1 VENEAGLR
9 IETQRIARNLGGGIF
24 SGGSG

>member
-1 VENEAGLR
+1 VEEAGLR
-9 IETQRIARNLGGGIF
+9 IGTQRIVRNLGGGIF